1 MSATKQKLLGTN
13 IVVNRPVFFGSVGV
27 TLVFLAIGG
36 LFPSR
41 AEAIFGA
48 VQAWI
53 LSGFGWLYLLA
64 VGIFLGAV
72 LLLAAGRYGDLR
84 LGTDDSVPEFHYL
97 SWVAMLFAAGMG
109 IGLMYFAVGEPMK
122 HFAAPPEAEPLS
134 IAAQRQAMSLTFFHW
149 GLHAWAIYA
158 VVGLSLAY
166 FGYRYNLPLTVRS
179 GLYPLLKARI
189 DGPIGHA
196 VDIFAICGTLFGVAT
211 SLGFGVLQIS
221 AGLTHLTG
229 LTNGAVTQLV
239 LIGII
244 TAIATISVVTGV
256 DKGIRRLSELNLIL
270 AILLMLFVLV
280 VGPTAQLL
288 RDFVQNVGFY
298 LDSIVLRTF
307 NIYAYEPRPWIDAW
321 TLFYWAWWISWS
333 PFVGMFIAR
342 ISRGRTVREFVVAVL
357 FIPAGFTFFWMTV
370 FGNTALAI
378 DTTIAN
384 GALSA
389 AVADDLSVALFQFFE
404 YLPLPAVTSTL
415 AVLLVAVFFITSSD
429 SGSLVIDTIA
439 AGGETETSA
448 VQRVFWC
455 VLEGVV
461 ASVLLLAGGL
471 AALQSATIATA
482 LPFSLVML
490 VLVWSLFKGMEAD
503 LVQRQFG
510 RSFAAPPPA
519 VPAAGVTWQR
529 RLGLIL
535 NAPLEQ
541 DVQRFIVDI
550 VQPALADVAQEFTR
564 CGRKAHVQDD
574 AGFASLTVPAE
585 GMRDFVYGVQPV
597 SYRLPAYSAA
607 EAVQQESRFEARTYF
622 SNGSRGYDLMGMTK
636 EQIISDVLV
645 QFERYLQIVQAPEAT
660 LVSTA
665 PELPPIAPDSSGSK
679 LTHGAGNGPVSPVDR
694 DGRC

>member
-1 MSATKQKLLGTN
+1 LKTYRLFGANL
-13 IVVNRPVFFGSVGV
+13 VVNPPVFAGSVAA
-27 TLVFLAIGG
+27 TAVFLAVGVI
-36 LFPSR
+36 FPTR
-41 AEAIFGA
+41 AEAIFAA

-53 LSGFGWLYLLA
+53 LAGFGWLYLLA
-64 VGIFLGAV
+64 VGTFLAAV
-72 LLLAAGRYGDLR
+72 LLMAASRFGDLR
-84 LGTDDSVPEFHYL
+84 LGPDDAVPEFHYL

-109 IGLMYFAVGEPMK
+109 IGLMYFAVGEPMT
-122 HFAAPPEAEPLS
+122 HFAAPPEADPLT

-149 GLHAWAIYA
+149 GVHAWAIYA

-179 GLYPLLKARI
+179 GLYPLLKERI

-211 SLGFGVLQIS
+211 SLGFGVLQIN
-221 AGLTHLTG
+221 AGLTHLIG
-229 LTNGAVTQLV
+229 LPNGVGVQLALIAV
-239 LIGII
+239 I
-244 TAIATISVVTGV
+244 TVIATVSVVTGV

-280 VGPTAQLL
+280 TGPTAQLL

-342 ISRGRTVREFVVAVL
+342 ISRGRSVREFVVAVL

-370 FGNTALAI
+370 FGNTALTI
-378 DTTIAN
+378 DTTIAH

-389 AVADDLSVALFQFFE
+389 AVAEDLSVALFRFFE
-404 YLPLPAVTSTL
+404 YLPLSAVTSTL

-429 SGSLVIDTIA
+429 SGSLVVDTIA

-448 VQRVFWC
+448 LQRVFWC
-455 VLEGVV
+455 ALEGIV
-461 ASVLLLAGGL
+461 AAVLLVAGGL
-471 AALQSATIATA
+471 SALQSATIATA

-490 VLVWSLFKGMEAD
+490 VLVWALFKGMQAD
-503 LVQRQFG
+503 VAQGKVG
-510 RSFAAPPPA
+510 RTPGVPPPA
-519 VPAAGVTWQR
+519 FPAAGVTWQR

-535 NAPLEQ
+535 KAPSELE
-541 DVQRFIVDI
+541 VHSFIAGVAR
-550 VQPALADVAQEFTR
+550 PALGDVADEFVR
-564 CGRKAHVQDD
+564 RGRQATVQDGD
-574 AGFASLTVPAE
+574 TFVSLTVPAE
-585 GMRDFVYGVQPV
+585 GMRDFVYGVQAA
-597 SYRLPAYSAA
+597 SYRLPAFSAL
-607 EAVQQESRFEARTYF
+607 EAAQQESRFEARTYF

-636 EQIISDVLV
+636 DQIISDVLV
-645 QFERYLQIVQAPEAT
+645 QFERYLQIVQAPEAA
-660 LVSTA
+660 LVISA
-665 PELPPIAPDSSGSK
+665 PELPPSAR
-679 LTHGAGNGPVSPVDR
+679 GAA
-694 DGRC
+694 